1 MSGTNRT
8 LTCRHGG
15 EDRAAD
21 GRQVGGIA
29 GRRSHFVEGVCVVDV
44 VCAELFDDLGEK
56 ERSDPAEQRIP
67 RV

>member
-21 GRQVGGIA
+21 CRQVGGIA

-44 VCAELFDDLGEK
+44 VCAELLDDLGEK
-56 ERSDPAEQRIP
+56 
-67 RV
+67 